1 VSAAEK
7 AFDLAMAALKLGGK
21 AFSWFTK
28 PARAKRPRATDEA
41 KREAER
47 GWAEHAR
54 RPPKG

>member
-7 AFDLAMAALKLGGK
+7 AFDLAMAALKLGSK

-28 PARAKRPRATDEA
+28 PARAKRPRPTDEA

-47 GWAEHAR
+47 GWAKHAR
-54 RPPKG
+54 KKT